1 MKPDMPALGET
12 GPTKSDTSILWFEAV
27 TKDAEEVTM
36 IKAIYDQFAEAR
48 RKMIEEQMAMRGIH
62 DKAVL
67 NAFGTVPRE
76 LFVDEENMDKA
87 YEDYPLPTL
96 SGQTLSQP
104 YMMALMTQ
112 LLELPADSQAKV
124 LEIGSGSGYQAAI
137 LAHMGHKVVS
147 IERLQELADLA
158 KENLFKLTYADNVK
172 ILVRDGCLGCPEEAP
187 FDGVIVTAAAPKI
200 PKKLIEQTRIGGKIV
215 IPVGDIFIQELL
227 QVVKIS
233 DDEIKINHSVGC
245 RFVPLIGKDGFLE

>member
-1 MKPDMPALGET
+1 
-12 GPTKSDTSILWFEAV
+12 
-27 TKDAEEVTM
+27 M
-36 IKAIYDQFAEAR
+36 IKAIYDQFAEPR
-48 RKMIEEQMAMRGIH
+48 RRMLEEQMVMRGIR

-76 LFVDEENMDKA
+76 LFVCEDNIHKA
-87 YEDYPLPTL
+87 YEDHPLPTF

-112 LLELPADSQAKV
+112 LLELPSDSQAKV

-137 LAHMGHKVVS
+137 LAHMGHRVIS
-147 IERLQELADLA
+147 LERLEELANFA

-172 ILVRDGCLGCPEEAP
+172 IFVRDGCLGCPEEAP

-200 PKKLIEQTRIGGKIV
+200 PKVLIEQTKTGGKIV
-215 IPVGDIFIQELL
+215 IPVGDIFIQKLL
-227 QVVKIS
+227 QAVKIS
-233 DDEIKINHSVGC
+233 DNKIKVNHSVGC
-245 RFVPLIGKDGFLE
+245 RFVPLIGKDGFAE